1 MDIIKKIEKQGQD
14 RNFYGKGGADLK
26 SQFVKLLEE
35 VGELAGNIA
44 RDKDCTDDIGDIV
57 VVLTH
62 LAKLSGTDLISCME
76 HSYNEIKD
84 RKGQWKNG
92 MFIKEQDL

>member
-1 MDIIKKIEKQGQD
+1 MDIIKKIENWGEE
-14 RNFYGKGGADLK
+14 RNFYGQGGADQK
-26 SQFVKLLEE
+26 GQFVKLLEE

-44 RDKDCTDDIGDIV
+44 RGKDCTDDIGDIA

-62 LAKLSGTDLISCME
+62 IARLSGTDLISCME
-76 HSYNEIKD
+76 HAYNEIKD